1 MRWTLRR
8 GVPYF
13 IDALGRLRLWAGT
26 HDTWLSRSL
35 TPLLDPS
42 QPEARTLTL
51 SAVLLVG
58 AAWLFF
64 GILEDVVT
72 GDPLLLVDNSMY
84 RALQDLRT
92 APGDAVMIA
101 ITELGD
107 TTVVIAVTMVV
118 LLWLTWKRA

>member
-1 MRWTLRR
+1 CC
-8 GVPYF
+8 
-13 IDALGRLRLWAGT
+13 AGT

-35 TPLLDPS
+35 THLLDAS
-42 QPEARTLTL
+42 RPEARALAL
-51 SAVLLVG
+51 PAVLLVG

-72 GDPLLLVDNSMY
+72 GDPLLLADSAIY

-107 TTVVIAVTMVV
+107 TTVVVAVTIVV
-118 LLWLTWKRA
+118 LLWLMYKRAWRTAAYWLVAIAGASALN